1 MGGYSETTLLGIS
14 PPTHQTITHPLTQLY
29 TQIPTLSLYLFPSL
43 CLSLYLFS
51 LSLLSILS
59 HFLLALRSIR
69 CGFAGDKSP
78 LFSPGI
84 YQIINQIT
92 FHFTW
97 HQLTKCLLQ
106 HSDDASSPTLRS
118 VIAAIVTRGQSA
130 VDGCNRSK
138 RGFLSELTASSSDH
152 FLFIYLQA
160 KEPAMRC
167 SNCFFFV
174 PMVTQFVFGHG

>member
-1 MGGYSETTLLGIS
+1 MGGYSETTLLGIY

-51 LSLLSILS
+51 LSPS
-59 HFLLALRSIR
+59 FLTSCSSSGPNLPIR

-106 HSDDASSPTLRS
+106 LRWSVMTRVHQLSAQSSPRLSPGVR
-118 VIAAIVTRGQSA
+118 VQLMDVTGVNEGS
-130 VDGCNRSK
+130 
-138 RGFLSELTASSSDH
+138 LAS
-152 FLFIYLQA
+152 
-160 KEPAMRC
+160 
-167 SNCFFFV
+167 
-174 PMVTQFVFGHG
+174 